1 MSILAVNTFA
11 SCEEIALHAVAA
23 AQDLFQ
29 AHFTLP
35 IGGGAAGEPS
45 AFGLTWLL
53 YIYAK
58 ARLLPPFPD
67 LVSSFN
73 LLVAVIGFAHA
84 RIPARA
90 RAGEGLA
97 APASTPGA
105 AERHGGG
112 GDALAWLAAT
122 NKVSEAELRP
132 LAARLDALVAEL
144 LPDLARGGGRG
155 PSGGGEVPPCPVPL

>member
-11 SCEEIALHAVAA
+11 SCEEIALHGVAT

-35 IGGGAAGEPS
+35 VGGGAAGEPS

-97 APASTPGA
+97 APASMPGA

-132 LAARLDALVAEL
+132 LAARLDVLVAEL

-155 PSGGGEVPPCPVPL
+155 PSGAGEIPPCPVAL